1 MILPAAGY
9 RIVGLK
15 IKTHKEVEV
24 EVEELED
31 LVNKQVDDHKQLR
44 GGIHFVQKIPRNQQ
58 GKILRSQLLEHLSSV
73 TDP

>member
-1 MILPAAGY
+1 MISVQELVTALVV
-9 RIVGLK
+9 RK
-15 IKTHKEVEV
+15 KHKEV

-44 GGIHFVQKIPRNQQ
+44 GGIPFVLKIPRNQH
-58 GKILRSQLLEHLSSV
+58 GEILRSQLLAHLSSV